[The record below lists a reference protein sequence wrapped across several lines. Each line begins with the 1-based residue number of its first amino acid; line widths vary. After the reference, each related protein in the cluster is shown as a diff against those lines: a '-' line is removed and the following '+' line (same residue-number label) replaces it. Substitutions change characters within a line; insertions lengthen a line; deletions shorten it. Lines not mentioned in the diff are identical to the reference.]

1 MRRVRT
7 DSARRLDGR
16 ETLSRCEPARS
27 AEEEARRTAAGALLT
42 TKPLGA
48 ICGSTDGVCAADR
61 VLDSVVVPP
70 AAAATA
76 FDVAAFGAAAFDAV
90 AFGAVAP
97 ELPAAPGALVDVALL
112 EVAPFVTTVPSSI
125 PFTAFN
131 GLFRVAPGAEVLLII
146 VVLVV
151 ETARRS
157 RSKAMSR
164 DHNKN
169 RNPVPAAAINGKLRV
184 QNVDLLPSMLSNRDD
199 APELPELVD
208 GASPV

>member
-1 MRRVRT
+1 M
-7 DSARRLDGR
+7 
-16 ETLSRCEPARS
+16 
-27 AEEEARRTAAGALLT
+27 LT

-112 EVAPFVTTVPSSI
+112 EVAPFVTMPFVTIVPFSI
-125 PFTAFN
+125 PFVAFN

-151 ETARRS
+151 ETACRS

-184 QNVDLLPSMLSNRDD
+184 QNVDLLPSIVSNRDD
-199 APELPELVD
+199 APELVD